1 MSDSLGWI
9 GVPIVPTFSGVG
21 AKLSAGLTKPA
32 AKAGKEAT
40 KEIEKSTTELV
51 KNLDRQVS
59 ASAANVKKTERA
71 VQDAMAKRESASHKV
86 TAATLEQEIAEK
98 KYQDALKSGGDGL
111 AEKAKVEKAIA
122 KVSDETLKSVKAAR
136 DAEDAQRK
144 HDAQLK
150 DLQKT
155 TERYEEAQK
164 SLGDELDDSTSS
176 LDRLGDKFAG
186 LGESMKSGL
195 NKITT
200 GAFLGVGAKI
210 GTALMSGVQEV
221 VSGGWDTAMSLDQ
234 VSRSLGAM
242 TSETKVAEQM
252 MVDLRKVSSTKPVD
266 YTAFL
271 SAANTLAYMGYEGE
285 EAVKVLDNIATAA
298 TGAGNDGT
306 EALEAAAGALGKM
319 QANGKV
325 TQDEIATIS
334 GQGVPMLDMLIE
346 HFGMAAGSYG
356 ELKDKISEGGVELE
370 DVFQALGGTGAESFQ
385 MLSASADNMNQSL
398 GSQMQILK
406 DNLNVSVGEALQ
418 PILNELDFEE
428 ISESI
433 GDIAAKL
440 IELLPMVIDIG
451 LWAVDNIHWIA
462 PLAGVLAGIAGSIWL
477 VNLAMAANPVVLT
490 VAGIAAAIAGLV
502 ATLTWFFTQTEIG
515 QKIWATFTAAIGEA
529 WDWLVEKFH
538 EGWEWLKSNVFDLAV
553 EFFTVTLG
561 EAIDSALTWVGD
573 SWDWLVE
580 KFHEGWVWLRDSVLQ
595 PVADF
600 FTVTL
605 WGAIQSATT
614 WIGDSWSA
622 LVDRF
627 IGGWNWLKEAVFTA
641 FQNVISA
648 LANWVRDRLDD
659 IQAAW
664 DYLGNFLHGVWN
676 FINQYVIE
684 AFMSGLDR
692 LKNFFLGRVEVIKG
706 LWRGMSDSL
715 HNVWLWLSKNVF
727 DRIGSTLETVKGWFR
742 SGVDNIASIWDGL
755 REKLATPINFVIET
769 VYTGGIKKVFDGV
782 ADKVGLDARLP
793 SIQKIGGYA
802 QGVARVPGAR
812 TRHDNVHM
820 ISQDGRFSLSLRG
833 DESVLVPEVTDV
845 LGERTVND
853 LNRLGLTQGRAGV
866 ARYLEHMGSH
876 SEGGVIR
883 GPKHLGG
890 FANGGFT
897 NLAGALSAIQASHGQ
912 FVGRYFPDLF
922 SLTSAMRFTDTG
934 HHSTGKATDWQA
946 KDGQFASQMPTPA
959 SKALAQAL
967 YRVFPNAAELIHHPL
982 DGWQNL
988 SEGRPYDF
996 GPATNAQHG
1005 NHVHFASHGPLEYD
1019 ASKSLD
1025 DIGVGF
1031 SGGAAADP
1039 EASWGFWGKI
1049 LDKLPTFD
1057 LQGYG
1062 DVAKWPGAAL
1072 KTLGTWV
1079 KDWAVDKLKEWVG
1092 RFLDFFGS
1100 PGAGVEQ
1107 WRDVASE
1114 ALKRMGYGDEYLDI
1128 MLQQIGIESN
1138 GDPQAINLWD
1148 SNYLKGTPSGGLLQ
1162 VIEPTYRDVR
1172 NRYPGAFEGLP
1183 DDRFHPLTNL
1193 TAGVGAVKRDWGGPA
1208 GRWPTR
1214 DGYADGGIINL
1225 DNARLFDTG
1234 GILRDGGVA
1243 VNFSGADEV
1252 IINNEQLTA
1261 LSKLGNNVGLLVRQ
1275 LAVTGDVDRF
1285 VEGLTAEFAPYLD
1298 EANNWL
1304 EQAANPA
1311 TVEGVTARQ
1320 IARRTMGLG
1329 IDIPGSEVLTALL
1342 DGESAIGDARAQH
1355 VGHLKSIADAQEA
1368 YDEALKAHQETLGAR
1383 VEGMSE
1389 ADREKL
1395 ADAQEAVSN
1404 AKDDEARKKAEKD
1417 LAKIRTE
1424 VDESTAK
1431 SAEERAE
1438 AVKKANAD
1446 LKSAEEDLASARAA
1460 QVASLDHIIVLS
1472 QGQIEG
1478 LLPVAGQLADR
1489 LLGLGAPAGAVSQGL
1504 GAVTGA
1510 LAAVSAFAGPAG
1522 LSLGAA
1528 LSILQVVI
1536 SVVSVLKEAIE
1547 EFFDKIADARRA
1559 AREGLVDFYDELVN
1573 MAEIVAEYQHINSTY
1588 TQELAR
1594 LNNEITLSS
1603 FELAKSIRDGFRE
1616 VGKAERD
1623 MFSERARINE
1633 LFENA
1638 QIASQLKAR
1647 GLMEDISTAFQFNL
1661 DAANQATV
1669 EMTDEMWEAYWSYE
1683 ASRARFE
1690 QAKLQRDLGMLNA
1703 EFALEQARRDSLRWQ
1718 EDINAQLQRSAAL
1731 LAQAN
1736 GIDLG
1741 EATLG
1746 KMTSETLLELFE
1758 VQEQR
1763 KDAEGLLGIGNLF
1776 RREEIAGLRNQEA
1789 YLREQLSQMAQE
1801 GGTTLTEADVD
1812 RILKELAK
1820 TSFLGG
1826 DPAMALKGLMPELA
1840 SQLNAADSYQRWE
1853 PYYTVL
1859 DQQRERDRSLE
1870 DLEFDLEQ
1878 FNKTFPLEQQI
1889 AGWESIASGFDAL
1902 SMSYG
1907 QNLSD
1912 EERASLR
1919 KEFAQEI
1926 GWSVAHTG
1934 IKPALDEAFANIR
1947 DQVPDTVQVVVE
1959 GGRLY
1964 SEEDVL
1970 AIVDGALETVGVKT
1984 RAELVTS
1991 TELAMSR
1998 RTPRV

>member
-9 GVPIVPTFSGVG
+9 GVPIVPTFAGVG

-86 TAATLEQEIAEK
+86 TAATLEQELAEK
-98 KYQDALKSGGDGL
+98 KYQEALKSGGNGL

-150 DLQKT
+150 DLKDT

-164 SLGDELDDSTSS
+164 SLGDELDDSSSS

-252 MVDLRKVSSTKPVD
+252 MVDLRKVSANKPVD

-271 SAANTLAYMGYEGE
+271 GAANTLAYMGYEGE

-325 TQDEIATIS
+325 TQEEIATIS

-356 ELKDKISEGGVELE
+356 ELKDKISSGGVELE

-433 GDIAAKL
+433 GDIAGKL
-440 IELLPMVIDIG
+440 IELLPLVIDVG
-451 LWAVDNIHWIA
+451 LWAADNIHWIA
-462 PLAGVLAGIAGSIWL
+462 PLAGVLAGIAGAIWL

-515 QKIWATFTAAIGEA
+515 QKIWATFTAAIG
-529 WDWLVEKFH
+529 
-538 EGWEWLKSNVFDLAV
+538 
-553 EFFTVTLG
+553 
-561 EAIDSALTWVGD
+561 D

-580 KFHEGWVWLRDSVLQ
+580 KFHEGWEWLRDSVLQ

-605 WGAIQSATT
+605 WGAIQSATA

-627 IGGWNWLKEAVFTA
+627 VGGWNWLKEAVFTA

-648 LANWVRDRLDD
+648 LANWVLDRLGD

-664 DYLGNFLHGVWN
+664 DYLGNFLHDVWN

-692 LKNFFLGRVEVIKG
+692 LKDFFLGRVEVIKG
-706 LWRGMSDSL
+706 LWSGMSDSL

-782 ADKVGLDARLP
+782 SDKVGLDARLP
-793 SIQKIGGYA
+793 SIQKIGGFA
-802 QGVARVPGAR
+802 QGTARVPGAR

-897 NLAGALSAIQASHGQ
+897 NLAGALSAVQASHGQ

-922 SLTSAMRFTDTG
+922 NLTSAMRFTDTG

-959 SKALAQAL
+959 SKALAQAF
-967 YRVFPNAAELIHHPL
+967 YRVFPNTAELIHYPL

-988 SEGRPYDF
+988 SNGRPYDF

-1049 LDKLPTFD
+1049 LDKLPSFN

-1072 KTLGTWV
+1072 KTLGSWV
-1079 KDWAVDKLKEWVG
+1079 KDWAVDQLKEWAG

-1138 GDPQAINLWD
+1138 GDPRAVNLWD

-1172 NRYPGAFEGLP
+1172 NKYPSAFEGLP

-1208 GRWPTR
+1208 GRWPTK

-1234 GILRDGGVA
+1234 GILRNGGAA
-1243 VNFSGADEV
+1243 VNLSGADEV

-1275 LAVTGDVDRF
+1275 LAVTGNVDRF
-1285 VEGLTAEFAPYLD
+1285 VEGLSAEFTPYLD
-1298 EANNWL
+1298 KTNDWL
-1304 EQAANPA
+1304 EQVANPA

-1320 IARRTMGLG
+1320 IARRTLGLG

-1342 DGESAIGDARAQH
+1342 DGEIAIGDARARQ
-1355 VGHLKSIADAQEA
+1355 VDHLKSIADAQEA
-1368 YDEALKAHQETLGAR
+1368 YDEALRVHQETLDAGA
-1383 VEGMSE
+1383 EGMSD
-1389 ADREKL
+1389 ADSKRL
-1395 ADAQEAVSN
+1395 ADAEKAV
-1404 AKDDEARKKAEKD
+1404 DDAVDAEARKKAEED
-1417 LAKIRTE
+1417 LAKIRE
-1424 VDESTAK
+1424 ELEKSSLESAK
-1431 SAEERAE
+1431 NWAAGIE
-1438 AVKKANAD
+1438 KANTDVLVAG
-1446 LKSAEEDLASARAA
+1446 ENLAKAREA
-1460 QVASLDHIIVLS
+1460 QVQDLDHLIVLS
-1472 QGQIEG
+1472 QESVESLIPE
-1478 LLPVAGQLADR
+1478 VRKLADQ
-1489 LLGLGAPAGAVSQGL
+1489 LLGMGAPATLVSQGL

-1510 LAAVSAFAGPAG
+1510 LGAVSALAGPAG
-1522 LSLGAA
+1522 ISLGMAFD
-1528 LSILQVVI
+1528 L
-1536 SVVSVLKEAIE
+1536 LKVAMSLFDLLRRVIE

-1559 AREGLVDFYDELVN
+1559 ARKGLVDFYDELVN
-1573 MAEIVAEYQHINSTY
+1573 MAEIVAKYQHINSTY

-1616 VGKAERD
+1616 VGQAERD
-1623 MFSERARINE
+1623 MFSERARLNE

-1647 GLMEDISTAFQFNL
+1647 GLMEDISTAFQFHL

-1763 KDAEGLLGIGNLF
+1763 KDAEGLLGLGNLF
-1776 RREEIAGLRNQEA
+1776 RKEEIAGLRNQEA
-1789 YLREQLSQMAQE
+1789 YLREQLFQMAQE

-1991 TELAMSR
+1991 TELARSR